1 MNNERK
7 IIVQKRESVEE
18 RIKRENET
26 QKKSDRICLIIVF
39 VIVIIGSFWFVG
51 TGSRS
56 ETPDSRK
63 SVAVQT
69 PVHQSVSN
77 EQINEM
83 QQSYNKVLLDTLN
96 PICVGCAIRNEHW
109 VNVYVGPLWYELNKG
124 QKTEFVNRCKNVYV
138 GMLGARGIK
147 IDYNPLNI
155 FINLKN
161 NEKIV
166 AKWTTFGVTI
176 NE

>member
-7 IIVQKRESVEE
+7 IIVQKRESAEE
-18 RIKRENET
+18 RIKRENDA
-26 QKKSDRICLIIVF
+26 QKKSDRICLVIVS

-51 TGSRS
+51 AGSRS

-69 PVHQSVSN
+69 PIYQPVSN
-77 EQINEM
+77 EQIKEM
-83 QQSYNKVLLDTLN
+83 QQSYNQVLLDTLN

-109 VNVYVGPLWYELNKG
+109 VNIYVGPLWYELNKG